1 MINKSKVS
9 VVATLFALVSTSVY
23 ASAEFIPKTVGDVVN
38 GEKIF
43 REGKQLVAH
52 PDAAGQTVAAQAGEA
67 QAGIEVP
74 PCLTC
79 HGEKAMGD
87 DNMGTPRLAGQGYS
101 FLVKQLTDFATDKRT
116 DTTMFVMNNNAKGLS
131 AKERQDVAAYLSGL
145 NKGEIKVEGSDLA
158 AVKAMGQT
166 PVGQTHLGKSLAQ
179 YGAPDRGI
187 PACHS
192 CHGYNARGAFPVYPA
207 LSGQKYVYLVNQLKK
222 WRDASRANDMMGQ
235 MRAVAKKLS
244 DDDIYNVA
252 SFLTSAERTTVGNAR
267 TPQQQH

>member
-1 MINKSKVS
+1 MFNKSRVS
-9 VVATLFALVSTSVY
+9 VVAALFALVSTSVY
-23 ASAEFIPKTVGDVVN
+23 ASAEFVPKTVGNVEN
-38 GEKIF
+38 GKTIF
-43 REGKQLVAH
+43 TKGK
-52 PDAAGQTVAAQAGEA
+52 DSTG
-67 QAGIEVP
+67 VP
-74 PCLTC
+74 ACLTC
-79 HGEKAMGD
+79 HGEKALGED
-87 DNMGTPRLAGQGYS
+87 SMGTPRLAGQGYT
-101 FLVKQLTDFATDKRT
+101 FLVKQLNDFATDKRM
-116 DTTMFVMNNNAKGLS
+116 DTTMMIMNSNAKGLTET
-131 AKERQDVAAYLSGL
+131 ERQDVAAYLSGL

-158 AVKAMGQT
+158 AVKGLGQ

-222 WRDASRANDMMGQ
+222 WRDASRNNDMMGQ

-252 SFLTSAERTTVGNAR
+252 AFLTSAERTTVGNAR

>member
-1 MINKSKVS
+1 MINKSRVS
-9 VVATLFALVSTSVY
+9 VVAALFALVSTSVY
-23 ASAEFIPKTVGDVVN
+23 ASAEFVPKTVGNVDN
-38 GEKIF
+38 GKTIF
-43 REGKQLVAH
+43 TNGKEST
-52 PDAAGQTVAAQAGEA
+52 G
-67 QAGIEVP
+67 VP
-74 PCLTC
+74 ACLTC
-79 HGEKAMGD
+79 HGEKALGED
-87 DNMGTPRLAGQGYS
+87 SMGTPRLAGQGYT
-101 FLVKQLTDFATDKRT
+101 FLVKQLNDFATDKRM
-116 DTTMFVMNNNAKGLS
+116 DTTMMIMNSNAKGLTET
-131 AKERQDVAAYLSGL
+131 ERQDVAAYLSGL

-158 AVKAMGQT
+158 AVKAMGQ

-192 CHGYNARGAFPVYPA
+192 CHGYNARGAFPIYPA

-252 SFLTSAERTTVGNAR
+252 AFLTSAARTTGGNAR
-267 TPQQQH
+267 MPQQQH

>member
-1 MINKSKVS
+1 MVNKSRVS
-9 VVATLFALVSTSVY
+9 VVAVLFALVSTSLY
-23 ASAEFIPKTVGDVVN
+23 ASAEFVPKTVGDVEN
-38 GEKIF
+38 GKKLF
-43 REGKQLVAH
+43 TNGKEST
-52 PDAAGQTVAAQAGEA
+52 G
-67 QAGIEVP
+67 VP
-74 PCLTC
+74 ACLTC
-79 HGEKAMGD
+79 HGEKALGED
-87 DNMGTPRLAGQGYS
+87 SMGTPRLAGQGYT
-101 FLVKQLTDFATDKRT
+101 FLVKQLNDFATDKRM
-116 DTTMFVMNNNAKGLS
+116 DTTMMIMNSNAKGLTET
-131 AKERQDVAAYLSGL
+131 ERQDVAAYLSGL

-158 AVKAMGQT
+158 AVKGLGQ

-192 CHGYNARGAFPVYPA
+192 CHGYNARGAFPIYPA

-252 SFLTSAERTTVGNAR
+252 SFLTSAERTTNGNAR
-267 TPQQQH
+267 MPQQQH

>member
-1 MINKSKVS
+1 MINKNRVS
-9 VVATLFALVSTSVY
+9 VVVALFALVSTSVY
-23 ASAEFIPKTVGDVVN
+23 ASAEFVPKTVGNVDN
-38 GEKIF
+38 GKTIF
-43 REGKQLVAH
+43 TNGKEST
-52 PDAAGQTVAAQAGEA
+52 G
-67 QAGIEVP
+67 VP
-74 PCLTC
+74 ACLTC
-79 HGEKAMGD
+79 HGEKALGED
-87 DNMGTPRLAGQGYS
+87 SMGTPRLAGQGYT
-101 FLVKQLTDFATDKRT
+101 FLVKQLNDFATDKRM
-116 DTTMFVMNNNAKGLS
+116 DTTMMVMNSNAKGLTET
-131 AKERQDVAAYLSGL
+131 ERQDVAAYLSGL

-158 AVKAMGQT
+158 AVKAMGQ

-252 SFLTSAERTTVGNAR
+252 AFLTSASRTTGGNAR
-267 TPQQQH
+267 VPQQQH